1 MICCYHTKAKGQMCK
16 EIIPIFLCVALLL
29 SFTLPEIGDY
39 TIRELI
45 YGVQD
50 TTTVVRGTRIACEI
64 IAVSNPGY
72 VVYTIYD
79 NTACSYSY
87 IYEGSATHNPDS
99 RHRRFCQIF
108 IKIRDSGQDL
118 KYFKSLEYCEIRSLF
133 AKYRIYSVI

>member
-1 MICCYHTKAKGQMCK
+1 MCK
-16 EIIPIFLCVALLL
+16 DIIPMFFCVALLL

-50 TTTVVRGTRIACEI
+50 TTTVIRGTRIACEI

-79 NTACSYSY
+79 
-87 IYEGSATHNPDS
+87 
-99 RHRRFCQIF
+99 
-108 IKIRDSGQDL
+108 
-118 KYFKSLEYCEIRSLF
+118 
-133 AKYRIYSVI
+133 YSVKFIATVALVTLLHSLVVIFVVGN

>member
-45 YGVQD
+45 YAVQD

-79 NTACSYSY
+79 VIKYNQTL
-87 IYEGSATHNPDS
+87 IDNEYERSNMAS
-99 RHRRFCQIF
+99 R
-108 IKIRDSGQDL
+108 KEL
-118 KYFKSLEYCEIRSLF
+118 
-133 AKYRIYSVI
+133 SVFSNINLNHTT